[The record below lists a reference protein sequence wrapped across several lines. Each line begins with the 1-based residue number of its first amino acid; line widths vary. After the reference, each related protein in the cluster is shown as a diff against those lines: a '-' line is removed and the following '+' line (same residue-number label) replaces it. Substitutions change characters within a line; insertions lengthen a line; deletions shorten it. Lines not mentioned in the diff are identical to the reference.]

1 VLGLLSVLVIAGV
14 PVLIG
19 GVVGVVYALGAQSKR
34 DDERW
39 AAAAQA
45 LGLAVDP
52 TPTGQRVDWFSS
64 GLDLRMY
71 GTRAGM
77 PVSIGIRVVAGRNR
91 RTVHYT
97 YIDVGLPSS
106 LALGL
111 NLMPSAWETNVLAEL
126 VGPRDL
132 QVGHPVIDA
141 AYRIQAADAD
151 RARALLLSPHVAE
164 ALVALSGT
172 VFRPRLSDSIVRLEA
187 RQKCFDARTL
197 SVVLDEAIDI
207 AHRVVTPAPS
217 FIERVMAEAWRPV
230 AEARGF
236 VLDAERRAMMGRAE
250 GVHVAV
256 HATQQGDACTTS
268 FIVRFDRPLGLCL
281 SLERQTA
288 FSTIPALF
296 GAQDIETGDPMFDAR
311 FIVKGKPPDAVRAA
325 LTPEVRAGLVALQEQ
340 ATHLVVS
347 DGELRADVAWL
358 VTEPAWL
365 HARISAI
372 AQAGALLSG
381 TGEAGVGPYRR

>member
-1 VLGLLSVLVIAGV
+1 MSADSRCETRPVLGLLSVLVIAGV

-45 LGLAVDP
+45 PGLAVDP
-52 TPTGQRVDWFSS
+52 TPTGLRVDWFSS

-151 RARALLLSPHVAE
+151 RARALLL
-164 ALVALSGT
+164 
-172 VFRPRLSDSIVRLEA
+172 
-187 RQKCFDARTL
+187 
-197 SVVLDEAIDI
+197 
-207 AHRVVTPAPS
+207 
-217 FIERVMAEAWRPV
+217 
-230 AEARGF
+230 
-236 VLDAERRAMMGRAE
+236 
-250 GVHVAV
+250 
-256 HATQQGDACTTS
+256 
-268 FIVRFDRPLGLCL
+268 
-281 SLERQTA
+281 
-288 FSTIPALF
+288 
-296 GAQDIETGDPMFDAR
+296 
-311 FIVKGKPPDAVRAA
+311 
-325 LTPEVRAGLVALQEQ
+325 
-340 ATHLVVS
+340 
-347 DGELRADVAWL
+347 
-358 VTEPAWL
+358 
-365 HARISAI
+365 
-372 AQAGALLSG
+372 
-381 TGEAGVGPYRR
+381 